1 MDLVVT
7 ADSLDAK
14 QGPIQTGWATLGAQR
29 FRCALG
35 RGGIIADKREGDGGT
50 PAGAFPVR
58 RLLVRADK
66 GATPMTKL
74 PITVIEEDDGWCD
87 APGDIAYNRAVA
99 LPYAAS
105 HERLWRQDHLYDL
118 VMVIGHND
126 DPVVKGMGSAVF
138 VHLAHEDYRP
148 TEGCVA
154 FARTDLEKILEAM
167 GLGDRVV
174 VERP

>member
-1 MDLVVT
+1 MDLIVT
-7 ADSLDAK
+7 ADSPDAK
-14 QGPIQTGWATLGAQR
+14 QGWATWGTQR

-50 PAGAFPVR
+50 PVGAFPLR

-66 GATPMTKL
+66 GAAPRTAL

-87 APGDIAYNRAVA
+87 APDDIAYNRAVA
-99 LPYAAS
+99 LPYAES

-118 VMVIGHND
+118 VLVIGHND

-138 VHLAHEDYRP
+138 VHLAHDDYRP
-148 TEGCVA
+148 TEGCIA
-154 FARTDLEKILEAM
+154 FKRGDLEKILEAM
-167 GLGDRVV
+167 GPGDRVV